1 MCPHIDANWTDR
13 EEGKQEA
20 YEKEEEE
27 KEEEEKIKGGEVAMG
42 SRYHDVHRGRG
53 NKRLLEAS
61 SIGEKRR
68 GGGEAAK
75 GFFRGE
81 EAVFEPRRWF
91 TLQLTISLL
100 TALADLLVLSLSFGG
115 LFRGGESQPVSLR
128 ERRRS
133 RRKEDEKARGSKP
146 GTSLP
151 DNLLRE

>member
-20 YEKEEEE
+20 YEEEEE
-27 KEEEEKIKGGEVAMG
+27 KEEEIKGGEVAMG

-68 GGGEAAK
+68 GRGEAAK

-81 EAVFEPRRWF
+81 EAVFEPRR
-91 TLQLTISLL
+91 
-100 TALADLLVLSLSFGG
+100 
-115 LFRGGESQPVSLR
+115 
-128 ERRRS
+128 
-133 RRKEDEKARGSKP
+133 
-146 GTSLP
+146 
-151 DNLLRE
+151 